1 MKRIVALWDSS
12 VGRKIVMAVTG
23 VVLLG
28 FVVVHMLGNIKVFF
42 GAEAFNHYAE
52 GLRTFGDP
60 FFGRGQILWLLRII
74 LLVAVVLHIT
84 AATQLTLAA
93 KRARPIGYTKY
104 DGGLVFSYASRTMVW
119 GGIIIL
125 LFVVFHLM
133 HLTWGNVH
141 PDFIHG
147 DAYHNFVRGF
157 QSVPVSL
164 AYIAAMIPLGL
175 HLYHGFWSML
185 QTLGANNARYNHLR
199 RRIAAGIALLITLVN
214 ISFPIAVLSG
224 ILKLQ

>member
-1 MKRIVALWDSS
+1 MRRFLTLWDSS
-12 VGRKIVMAVTG
+12 VGKKITMAVTG
-23 VVLLG
+23 LILLG
-28 FVVVHMLGNIKVFF
+28 FVVVHMLGNLKVFF

-60 FFGRGQILWLLRII
+60 FFGRGQVLWLLRLI
-74 LLVAVVLHIT
+74 LLAAVFLHIA

-93 KRARPIGYTKY
+93 KRARPVGYRRY

-125 LFVVFHLM
+125 LFVIFHLM

-141 PDFIHG
+141 PDLIHG
-147 DAYHNFVRGF
+147 DAYHNFVRGY

-199 RRIAAGIALLITLVN
+199 RPIAAGLALLITLGN

-224 ILKLQ
+224 ILKL